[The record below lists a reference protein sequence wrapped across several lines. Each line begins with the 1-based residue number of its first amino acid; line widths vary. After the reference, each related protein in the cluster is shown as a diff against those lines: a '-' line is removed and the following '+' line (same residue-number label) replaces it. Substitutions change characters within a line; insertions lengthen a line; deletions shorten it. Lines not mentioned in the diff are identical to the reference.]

1 MVREVKNKYFIGQQM
16 LIIDDDG
23 CGYLDYIVLIELLPS
38 GELLYNTRQGVVF
51 TEENRLSEFVFES
64 NQEAM
69 KYLNGKWKISIL
81 LIGVIDHGKYQ
92 Y

>member
-16 LIIDDDG
+16 LIIDDEG
-23 CGYLDYIVLIELLPS
+23 CMFLDYIVLIELLPY
-38 GELLYNTRQGVVF
+38 GELLYTTRQGVVF

-69 KYLNGKWKISIL
+69 KYLNGK
-81 LIGVIDHGKYQ
+81 
-92 Y
+92 

>member
-69 KYLNGKWKISIL
+69 KYLNGR
-81 LIGVIDHGKYQ
+81 
-92 Y
+92 

>member
-23 CGYLDYIVLIELLPS
+23 CSFLDYITLIELLPS

-69 KYLNGKWKISIL
+69 KYLNGK
-81 LIGVIDHGKYQ
+81 
-92 Y
+92 

>member
-16 LIIDDDG
+16 LIIDDD

-69 KYLNGKWKISIL
+69 KYLNGK
-81 LIGVIDHGKYQ
+81 
-92 Y
+92 

>member
-69 KYLNGKWKISIL
+69 KYLNDKIKNINFVNRS
-81 LIGVIDHGKYQ
+81 D
-92 Y
+92 